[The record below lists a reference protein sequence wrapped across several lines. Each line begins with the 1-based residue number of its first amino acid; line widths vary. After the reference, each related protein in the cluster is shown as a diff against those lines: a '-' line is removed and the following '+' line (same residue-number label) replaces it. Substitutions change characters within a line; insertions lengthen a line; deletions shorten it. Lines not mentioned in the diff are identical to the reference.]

1 MQMQGSGGDKTI
13 NSHKKIIIVH
23 PQNFQHF
30 PIYKN
35 LVNM

>member
-1 MQMQGSGGDKTI
+1 MQGSGGNKSI
-13 NSHKKIIIVH
+13 NSLKKIVIVH

-30 PIYKN
+30 PISYEN

>member
-13 NSHKKIIIVH
+13 NSHKKIVIVH
-23 PQNFQHF
+23 PQHF